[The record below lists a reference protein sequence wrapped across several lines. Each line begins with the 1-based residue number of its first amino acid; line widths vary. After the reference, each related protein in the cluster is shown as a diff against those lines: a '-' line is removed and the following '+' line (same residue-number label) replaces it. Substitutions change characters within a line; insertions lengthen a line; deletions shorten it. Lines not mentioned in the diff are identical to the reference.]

1 MYNIPELESKFK
13 CFYPDSVSA
22 MTQEKRLTDITALQN
37 MIQTAKDEDDLTYG
51 ATEERLL
58 LHTTQ
63 AGEKVYIQYPGKE
76 TTKVGDKRRPYDFRP
91 RIMTAAGTMIIDMV
105 FADMWGVV
113 EKINEQQHQILK
125 LLACLFFHMGRMTL
139 HQRIRQEYPSETVDS
154 ADEVIDTSTR
164 ELDWYTLVFED
175 EVLESLNFLIQP
187 ISIRGGVNISFEAF
201 LYFFEYILQNED
213 SKYYDKKCDLSSGRI
228 PTSDSMLLLSSHLF
242 GKTSLSVVLQRFVSG
257 YGIAKCNIN
266 EIDPATDGLVNIVNR
281 KKDLASYFDEHEI
294 QYRKD
299 SIITVNGQTI
309 SVAVK
314 TPSPKIA
321 VLSKDS
327 EEKRNRLSEKG
338 WRVYCLEGLIPE
350 TAYRDF
356 LSNYEVDE

>member
-1 MYNIPELESKFK
+1 MYNISELEAHFK
-13 CFYPDSVSA
+13 CYYPDSVKA
-22 MTQEKRLTDITALQN
+22 TTQEKRLTDITVLQR
-37 MIQTAKDEDDLTYG
+37 MIQTAKIENDLTFG
-51 ATEERLL
+51 AIEERIL

-76 TTKVGDKRRPYDFRP
+76 TTKTGDKRRPYDFRP
-91 RIMTAAGTMIIDMV
+91 RIMTADGTMIIDMV

-125 LLACLFFHMGRMTL
+125 LMACLFFRMGRMTL
-139 HQRIRQEYPSETVDS
+139 HQRIRQEYPCETIDH

-164 ELDWYTLVFED
+164 ELDWYSLVFED
-175 EVLESLNFLIQP
+175 GILESLNFLIQP
-187 ISIRGGVNISFEAF
+187 ISIRDGVTISFEAF

-213 SKYYDKKCDLSSGRI
+213 SKYYDIKHDLSSGRI
-228 PTSDSMLLLSSHLF
+228 PTSDSMLLLSSYLF

-257 YGIAKCNIN
+257 RGIAKCNIN
-266 EIDPATDGLVNIVNR
+266 EIDSATDGLVAIVNR
-281 KKDLASYFDEHEI
+281 KKDIVSYFDEHEI

-299 SIITVNGQTI
+299 SMITVNGQKI

-314 TPSPKIA
+314 TPRPKIA

-338 WRVYCLEGLIPE
+338 WRVYCLEELVPE
-350 TAYRDF
+350 TAYRDL
-356 LSNYEVDE
+356 LSNYEEDE